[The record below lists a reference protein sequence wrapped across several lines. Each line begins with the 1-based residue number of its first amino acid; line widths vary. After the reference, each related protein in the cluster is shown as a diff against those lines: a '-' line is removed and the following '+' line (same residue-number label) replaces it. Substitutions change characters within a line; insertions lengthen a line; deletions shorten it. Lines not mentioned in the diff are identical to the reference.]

1 MLEIQN
7 LYKMYEGQPLLKGV
21 NLCVAAGETVCLL
34 GPSGSGKSTLLR
46 LISGLELPESG
57 VIRWNGVDQAGV
69 PVHRRQFGL
78 MFQEYALFPHRSVAE
93 NVGFGL
99 RMQGLPAS
107 QVRQQVQDA
116 LEQVNL
122 EKFGKR
128 RVTDL
133 SGGEQQRVALARAL
147 APRPRLLMLD
157 EPLGAL
163 DRTLR
168 EQLLNELRGLLHRTG
183 IPAIYVTHDQ
193 EEAYALADRMILL
206 HAGRVEQD
214 DVPNAIYRH
223 PATAWAARFLGF
235 GNLLSGEVGGL
246 SPLVVRTALGEFM
259 AQARPGSRFTPGQP
273 VSLLLRPSGVHSA
286 PPGQNL
292 SGRVLDCS
300 FRGEGYL
307 LELEC
312 ANRAHYQF
320 MLDRAYLTGDTVQLY
335 LADDAVYCMPAEE
348 AHAG

>member
-1 MLEIQN
+1 MLTIEN
-7 LYKMYEGQPLLKGV
+7 LFKTYEGQPLLKGV
-21 NLCVAAGETVCLL
+21 TFSVAPGETVCLL

-46 LISGLELPESG
+46 LISGLEQPEDG
-57 VIRWNGVDQAGV
+57 RILWEGADQAGV

-93 NVGFGL
+93 NVAFGL
-99 RMQGLPAS
+99 RMQRLPAQS
-107 QVRQQVQDA
+107 VRDQVREA
-116 LEQVNL
+116 LQQVNL
-122 EKFGKR
+122 AAFADR

-168 EQLLNELRGLLHRTG
+168 EQLLDELRGLLHRTG

-193 EEAYALADRMILL
+193 QEAYALADRMLLL

-214 DVPNAIYRH
+214 DTPNDVFHY
-223 PATAWAARFLGF
+223 PATAWAAQFLGF
-235 GNLLSGEVGGL
+235 GNLLAGEVCRL
-246 SPLVVRTALGEFM
+246 DPLTVRTDLGNFV
-259 AQARPGSRFTPGQP
+259 ARSRPGSRFGLGQA
-273 VSLLLRPSGVHSA
+273 VSLLLRPGGARSA
-286 PPGQNL
+286 AAGGQKL
-292 SGRVLDCS
+292 AGRVVDCS
-300 FRGEGYL
+300 FRGEGYRI
-307 LELEC
+307 ELVC

-320 MLDRAYLTGDTVQLY
+320 VVDRPLAAGEEAQLD
-335 LADDAVYCMPAEE
+335 LADESVYCMAVE
-348 AHAG
+348 G